1 MLVFVVEG
9 DLGEKP
15 SEKERREAEHQLF
28 SNCGQVTQLCSKW
41 RRPSSKC
48 WIILWNFKKGVSN
61 EFMPIFLCVCRNVN
75 HVNKGSYTIRLP
87 DHAPESAAS
96 VRRILRSLQWKC
108 RLKDCKPNVQC
119 YRLIKEENTFHA
131 VCTKYVF
138 FNTHHSKLV

>member
-1 MLVFVVEG
+1 MAASIFEML
-9 DLGEKP
+9 DYSL
-15 SEKERREAEHQLF
+15 
-28 SNCGQVTQLCSKW
+28 
-41 RRPSSKC
+41 
-48 WIILWNFKKGVSN
+48 
-61 EFMPIFLCVCRNVN
+61 EFQKRGRQYIYALFLCVCKNVN

-119 YRLIKEENTFHA
+119 YRLIKKEKTFHA

-138 FNTHHSKLV
+138 LITHNSKLV